1 MGLLRRLRTWFD
13 TLRPGYPWPAVD
25 ITLPGGRYLH
35 LVGSIHMGTADM
47 APLPARLVEKLRRA
61 DALIV
66 EADIRGDSSPFGDQ
80 PPCPPLGERLDE
92 ALFLQLEKLI
102 DDLALPLSRLDTL
115 PLWQVAL
122 ILQAHQ
128 AQRLGLRPDFG
139 IDYQLLNAAQ
149 THQVKVS
156 ELEGAQSQVELL
168 RRLPQDGLAL
178 LEDTLTHWHTNA
190 RLLQS
195 MMGWWMA
202 RPPEAA
208 GSVALPNTFSAE
220 LGDMLMQQ
228 RNRQWH
234 HYLLSLPPGRYVVA
248 VGALHLYGEDNLPAM
263 FRAS

>member
-13 TLRPGYPWPAVD
+13 SLRPGYPWPAVD

-35 LVGSIHMGTADM
+35 LVGSIHMGTPDM
-47 APLPARLVEKLRRA
+47 SPLPARLVEKLKRA

-66 EADIRGDSSPFGDQ
+66 EADIRSDASPFGDP
-80 PPCPPLGERLDE
+80 PPCPPLRERLDE
-92 ALFLQLEKLI
+92 ALFSQLAALI
-102 DDLALPLSRLDTL
+102 DDLALPLSRLDDL

-149 THQVKVS
+149 THQVAVK
-156 ELEGAQSQVELL
+156 ELEGAQSQVALL

-190 RLLQS
+190 RLLQI
-195 MMGWWMA
+195 MIGWWMA
-202 RPPEAA
+202 RPPQADN
-208 GSVALPNTFSAE
+208 VALPNTFSAE

-234 HYLLSLPPGRYVVA
+234 TYLLTLPPGRYVVA

-263 FRAS
+263 FRAP